1 MLLMFISSQLDHQ
14 TADLL
19 FVTSIVKAAMKKK
32 VSYNVKLIIEKSNIQ
47 IKNSHCECPSGK
59 GPHSSCKHVAAS
71 LLVIEKFANSGIL
84 NVSKSCTETLQS
96 FNTPKKMHKGGAM
109 TIEKICGQK
118 SEEDDDDPR
127 PKHFRNNPNVMSH
140 LQNLT
145 TNFALR
151 SGIDVSW
158 RYVFPKASLVS
169 ASHDHDYLNEKFPI
183 Y

>member
-1 MLLMFISSQLDHQ
+1 
-14 TADLL
+14 
-19 FVTSIVKAAMKKK
+19 MKKK

-59 GPHSSCKHVAAS
+59 GPQSSCKHVSAS
-71 LLVIEKFANSGIL
+71 LLVLEKFAATGVL
-84 NVSKSCTETLQS
+84 NISKSCTETLQS
-96 FNTPKKMHKGGAM
+96 FNTPKKIHKGGAM

-118 SEEDDDDPR
+118 SDEEDDDPR
-127 PKHFRNNPNVMSH
+127 PKHLRKNPNVMSH

-145 TNFALR
+145 TSFALR

-158 RYVFPKASLVS
+158 RYLFPKASLVA
-169 ASHDHDYLNEKFPI
+169 ASHDHDYLKDKFPV